1 MGIKFKNPF
10 TKWIG
15 SAVADSAIKPITELV
30 KAVLELFKDNKGK
43 WSSKRT
49 VSGVIVLAASADIT
63 AHGITTNNL
72 ILTGIGVLP
81 LIFSAF
87 EKNPVCDKDCCKK

>member
-1 MGIKFKNPF
+1 MKFKNPI
-10 TKWIG
+10 KSWVG
-15 SAVADSAIKPITELV
+15 SAIADNAVKPITELV

-63 AHGITTNNL
+63 ANGITTENL
-72 ILTGIGVLP
+72 ILSGIGVLP
-81 LIFSAF
+81 LIFSTF
-87 EKNPVCDKDCCKK
+87 EKNPVCNTNCCKK

>member
-1 MGIKFKNPF
+1 MKFKNPI
-10 TKWIG
+10 KSWVG
-15 SAVADSAIKPITELV
+15 SAIADNAVKPITELV

-63 AHGITTNNL
+63 ANGITTENL
-72 ILTGIGVLP
+72 ILAGNRCITTY
-81 LIFSAF
+81 IF
-87 EKNPVCDKDCCKK
+87 NI

>member
-1 MGIKFKNPF
+1 MKFKNPF
-10 TKWIG
+10 KKWIG
-15 SAVADSAIKPITELV
+15 SAVADNAIKPITDLV

-49 VSGVIVLAASADIT
+49 VSGVIVLAA
-63 AHGITTNNL
+63 HGITTNNL
-72 ILTGIGVLP
+72 ILAGIGVLP

-87 EKNPVCDKDCCKK
+87 EKNDCCIDECCKK

>member
-30 KAVLELFKDNKGK
+30 KAVLDLFKDTKGK

-49 VSGVIVLAASADIT
+49 VSGVIVLAAAADIT
-63 AHGITTNNL
+63 TYGITTNNL

-81 LIFSAF
+81 LVFSAF
-87 EKNPVCDKDCCKK
+87 EKNPVCGKDCCKK

>member
-1 MGIKFKNPF
+1 MGIKLKNPF

-15 SAVADSAIKPITELV
+15 SAVADNAIKPITELV

-49 VSGVIVLAASADIT
+49 VSGVVVLAASADIT
-63 AHGITTNNL
+63 ANGITTNNL
-72 ILTGIGVLP
+72 ILTFIGLLP
-81 LIFSAF
+81 LIFSVF
-87 EKNPVCDKDCCKK
+87 EKNPVCGKECCKK

>member
-1 MGIKFKNPF
+1 MFK
-10 TKWIG
+10 KWIG
-15 SAVADSAIKPITELV
+15 SAIAENAIKPIADLV
-30 KAVLELFKDNKGK
+30 KSVLELFKDNKGK

-49 VSGVIVLAASADIT
+49 VSGVIVLAAAADIT
-63 AHGITTNNL
+63 TYGITTNNL

-81 LIFSAF
+81 LVFSAF

>member
-1 MGIKFKNPF
+1 MKFKNPF
-10 TKWIG
+10 KKWIG
-15 SAVADSAIKPITELV
+15 SAVADNAIKPITDLV

-72 ILTGIGVLP
+72 ILAGIGVLP

-87 EKNPVCDKDCCKK
+87 EKNGCCIDECCKK

>member
-1 MGIKFKNPF
+1 MGIKLKNPF
-10 TKWIG
+10 KKWIG
-15 SAVADSAIKPITELV
+15 SAVADNAIKPITELV

-63 AHGITTNNL
+63 ANGITTNNL
-72 ILTGIGVLP
+72 VLAFIGVLP
-81 LIFSAF
+81 LLFSVF
-87 EKNPVCDKDCCKK
+87 EKNPICGTDCCKK

>member
-1 MGIKFKNPF
+1 MFK
-10 TKWIG
+10 KWIG
-15 SAVADSAIKPITELV
+15 SAIADNALKPITELL
-30 KAVLELFKDNKGK
+30 KSVLELFKDNKGK

-49 VSGVIVLAASADIT
+49 VSGVIVLAAAADIT
-63 AHGITTNNL
+63 TYGITTNNL

-81 LIFSAF
+81 LVFSAF

>member
-1 MGIKFKNPF
+1 MKFKNPI
-10 TKWIG
+10 KSWVG
-15 SAVADSAIKPITELV
+15 SAIANNAVKPITELV

-63 AHGITTNNL
+63 ANGITTENL
-72 ILTGIGVLP
+72 ILAGIGVLP
-81 LIFSAF
+81 LIFSTF
-87 EKNPVCDKDCCKK
+87 EKNPVCIKDCSKK

>member
-1 MGIKFKNPF
+1 MFK
-10 TKWIG
+10 KWIG
-15 SAVADSAIKPITELV
+15 SAIADNALKPITELL
-30 KAVLELFKDNKGK
+30 KAVLDLFKDNKGK

-49 VSGVIVLAASADIT
+49 VSGVIVLAAAADIT
-63 AHGITTNNL
+63 TYGITTNNL

-81 LIFSAF
+81 LVFSAF

>member
-1 MGIKFKNPF
+1 MGIKIKNPF

-15 SAVADSAIKPITELV
+15 SAVADNAIKPITELV

-72 ILTGIGVLP
+72 ILSFIGVLP
-81 LIFSAF
+81 LLFSVF
-87 EKNPVCDKDCCKK
+87 EKNPVCDTDCCKK

>member
-1 MGIKFKNPF
+1 MGINLKNPF

-15 SAVADSAIKPITELV
+15 SAVADNAIKPITELV

-72 ILTGIGVLP
+72 ILTAIGVLP
-81 LIFSAF
+81 LVFSSF
-87 EKNPVCDKDCCKK
+87 EKNPVCEKDCCKK

>member
-1 MGIKFKNPF
+1 MGVKFKNPF

-15 SAVADSAIKPITELV
+15 SAVADNAIKPITELV

-72 ILTGIGVLP
+72 ILSFIGVLP
-81 LIFSAF
+81 LLFSVF
-87 EKNPVCDKDCCKK
+87 EKNPVCDPDCCKK

>member
-1 MGIKFKNPF
+1 MFK
-10 TKWIG
+10 KWIG
-15 SAVADSAIKPITELV
+15 SAITDNAIKPITELI
-30 KAVLELFKDNKGK
+30 KSVLELFKDNKGK

-49 VSGVIVLAASADIT
+49 VSGVIVLAAAADIT
-63 AHGITTNNL
+63 THGITTNNL

-81 LIFSAF
+81 LVFSAF